1 MIDLA
6 DLLNKFLIK
15 TKKAFSPNTK
25 VGNFLG
31 KSARFMK
38 FIVIP
43 KFRSL
48 LPFKYNEEQKL
59 LFSLS
64 KNKVPS
70 IRQIKQLKYFLDYK
84 EKRVIFISSVFLVLA
99 LFVLGGRFLWNNL
112 VEVPKY
118 GGEYTEGLVGSI
130 QYINPILCQANDT
143 DRDISRLVFS
153 GLFKINTSGEL
164 ENDLIKKY
172 QISED
177 QKTYIFTLKDN
188 IFWHDGVQL
197 IADDIGFTLA
207 AIQNPEF
214 KSPLYKTLQGVVF
227 EKISEESFKL
237 SLAEPFS
244 PFISTLTFGILPM
257 HLWENI
263 SPENATLTELNKKPI
278 GTGPFMYKSFKKD
291 SSGYVKQYTLVNF
304 KEYYGKRAYLKSIV
318 LKLYTSP
325 DSALEALKNNQVQGI
340 SFLSQDSYKEINTSE
355 NFDIYNFN
363 MPQYSALF
371 FNPKKQ
377 ELLKD
382 RDLRRALSL
391 AINKKELAA
400 ELGSGLKEAY
410 GPLDF
415 IIDPEQDEYS
425 LEDAA
430 ELLKG
435 AGWEMKDNFL
445 EKDEKKLE
453 LTITSVD
460 NNEYIRILQYIKKQW
475 SKLGIT
481 TNLEIIPGQKITSQV
496 ITPRDYE
503 ILLIAQ
509 ILSYDPDPYPFWHSS
524 QTKVGLNLSNF
535 ANQNID
541 DILEEARKITS
552 FEERLIKYDN
562 FQEILKKEY
571 VAIFLFRPTYHYPV
585 DNHVRGVD
593 TEVIYLPSDRFSN
606 IENWY
611 LKTKKTFKK

>member
-1 MIDLA
+1 MNLVTSFQ
-6 DLLNKFLIK
+6 KFLVK
-15 TKKAFSPNTK
+15 TKKLFSPNSK
-25 VGNFLG
+25 VGNFLS
-31 KSARFMK
+31 KSIK
-38 FIVIP
+38 FTKLIIIP
-43 KFRSL
+43 KFKVL
-48 LPFKYNEEQKL
+48 FPFKYNEDQKL

-64 KNKVPS
+64 KNKVPN

-84 EKRVIFISSVFLVLA
+84 EKRIIFISSIFLVLA
-99 LFVLGGRFLWNNL
+99 LLVLGGRFLWNNL
-112 VEVPKY
+112 MEVPKY

-130 QYINPILCQANDT
+130 QYINPILCQGNDN

-153 GLFKINTSGEL
+153 GLFKINTNGEL
-164 ENDLIKKY
+164 ENDLIKNY

-177 QKTYIFTLKDN
+177 QKIYIFTLKKD
-188 IFWHDGVQL
+188 IFWHDGMKLV
-197 IADDIGFTLA
+197 ADDIGFTLA

-214 KSPLYKTLQGVVF
+214 KSPLYKTLQGVIF
-227 EKISEESFKL
+227 EKINEDSFKL

-263 SPENATLTELNKKPI
+263 SPENSTLTELNKKPI

-291 SSGYVKQYTLVNF
+291 SAGNIKQYTLVNF
-304 KEYYGKRAYLKSIV
+304 KDYYGKKAYLKNII
-318 LKLYTSP
+318 LKLYSNS

-340 SFLSQDSYKEINTSE
+340 SFLSQDNYNEISSSD
-355 NFDIYNFN
+355 NFHIYNFN

-382 RDLRRALSL
+382 RDIRMALSL
-391 AINKKELAA
+391 AINKRELAT

-415 IIDPEQDEYS
+415 IIDPKKDEYD
-425 LEDAA
+425 LETAA
-430 ELLKG
+430 KLLKE

-460 NNEYIRILQYIKKQW
+460 NNEYIKILQYIKKQW

-481 TNLEIIPGQKITSQV
+481 TNLEIIPGNKITNQV
-496 ITPRDYE
+496 ISPRDYE

-524 QTKVGLNLSNF
+524 QTKIGLNLSNF

-571 VAIFLFRPTYHYPV
+571 VAIFLFRPTYYYPV
-585 DNHVRGVD
+585 ASHVKGVD

>member
-1 MIDLA
+1 MNLA
-6 DLLNKFLIK
+6 ALLKKFLIK
-15 TKKAFSPNTK
+15 TKKIFSPNNRA
-25 VGNFLG
+25 GNLLNR
-31 KSARFMK
+31 SLRFMK
-38 FIVIP
+38 FVVIP
-43 KFRSL
+43 KFKSL
-48 LPFKYNEEQKL
+48 LPFKYNDEQKL

-64 KNKVPS
+64 KRKIPS
-70 IRQIKQLKYFLDYK
+70 IRQIKQIKYFLDYK
-84 EKRVIFISSVFLVLA
+84 EKRIIFISLVFLLLSVVL
-99 LFVLGGRFLWNNL
+99 LGGRFLWNNL

-118 GGEYTEGLVGSI
+118 GGEYTEGLVGQI
-130 QYINPILCQANDT
+130 QYINPILCQANDA
-143 DRDISRLVFS
+143 DRDISRLIFS
-153 GLFKINTSGEL
+153 GLFKINTNGEL
-164 ENDLIKKY
+164 ENDLVKKY
-172 QISED
+172 EISED
-177 QKTYIFTLKDN
+177 QKTYIFILKDN
-188 IFWHDGVQL
+188 IFWHDGVKL
-197 IADDIGFTLA
+197 ISDDIGFTLV

-214 KSPLYKTLQGVVF
+214 KSPLFKTLQGVIF
-227 EKISEESFKL
+227 EKISDDSFKL

-257 HLWENI
+257 HLWQNV
-263 SPENATLTELNKKPI
+263 SPENSTLTELNKKPI

-291 SSGYVKQYTLVNF
+291 SSGYIRQYTLVNF
-304 KEYYGKRAYLKSIV
+304 KDYYGKRAYLKSIV
-318 LKLYTSP
+318 LKLFGSS
-325 DSALEALKNNQVQGI
+325 DFALEALKNNQVQGI
-340 SFLSQDSYKEINTSE
+340 SFLSQDNYKEIENSE
-355 NFDIYNFN
+355 NFEVYNFN

-382 RDLRRALSL
+382 RDIRRALSM

-415 IIDPEQDEYS
+415 IIDPQQDKYD
-425 LEDAA
+425 LEASA
-430 ELLKG
+430 ELLKE
-435 AGWEMKDNFL
+435 AGWEMKDKFL
-445 EKDEKKLE
+445 EKDEQKLE

-460 NNEYIRILQYIKKQW
+460 NNEYIKILQYIKKQW
-475 SKLGIT
+475 SKLGII
-481 TNLEIIPGQKITSQV
+481 TNLEIIPRNKITSQT
-496 ITPRDYE
+496 IEPREYE

-524 QTKVGLNLSNF
+524 QTKIGLNLSIF

-552 FEERLIKYDN
+552 FEERLKKYEN

-571 VAIFLFRPTYHYPV
+571 IAIFLFRPTYHYPM
-585 DNHVRGVD
+585 DSDIKGVD
-593 TEVIYLPSDRFSN
+593 TKVIYLPSDRFSN

>member
-1 MIDLA
+1 MDLA
-6 DLLNKFLIK
+6 DLLKKFLIR
-15 TKKAFSPNTK
+15 TKKTFSPNNK
-25 VGNFLG
+25 VGSLLN
-31 KSARFMK
+31 KSGRFMK
-38 FIVIP
+38 FVIIP
-43 KFRSL
+43 KFKSL
-48 LPFKYNEEQKL
+48 LPFKYNDEQKL

-64 KNKVPS
+64 KNKIPN
-70 IRQIKQLKYFLDYK
+70 IRQIKQLKHFLDYK
-84 EKRVIFISSVFLVLA
+84 EKRIILISLVFLFLSLA
-99 LFVLGGRFLWNNL
+99 LLGGRFLWNNL

-153 GLFKINTSGEL
+153 GLFKINTDGEL
-164 ENDLIKKY
+164 ESDLVKKY

-188 IFWHDGVQL
+188 ILWHDGMEL
-197 IADDIGFTLA
+197 ISDDIGFTLA

-214 KSPLYKTLQGVVF
+214 KSPLFRTLQGVAY
-227 EKISEESFKL
+227 EKISDDSFKL

-257 HLWENI
+257 HLWQNI

-318 LKLYTSP
+318 LKLYTSSN
-325 DSALEALKNNQVQGI
+325 SALEALKNNQVQGI
-340 SFLSQDSYKEINTSE
+340 SFLSQDNYKEISASE
-355 NFDIYNFN
+355 NFEIYNFN

-382 RDLRRALSL
+382 RDIRRALSM

-415 IIDPEQDEYS
+415 IIDPQEDKYD
-425 LEDAA
+425 LEASA
-430 ELLKG
+430 ELLKE
-435 AGWEMKDNFL
+435 AGWELKEKFL
-445 EKDEKKLE
+445 EKDEQKLE

-475 SKLGIT
+475 AKLGIM
-481 TNLEIIPGQKITSQV
+481 TNLEIIPRNKITSQT
-496 ITPRDYE
+496 IEPRDYE

-524 QTKVGLNLSNF
+524 QTKIGLNLSIF

-552 FEERLIKYDN
+552 FDERLKKYDN

-571 VAIFLFRPTYHYPV
+571 IAIFLFRPTYHYPM
-585 DNHVRGVD
+585 DSDIKGVD
-593 TEVIYLPSDRFSN
+593 TKVIYLPSDRFSN
-606 IENWY
+606 VENWY